1 MNTVDADTNQS
12 MQVTRVFRITDP
24 DVTIEPVSGA
34 VRKVLGT
41 YAWFHGQ
48 KFTDE
53 SDKTFIAQEGQTV
66 TLEAN
71 LYPGF
76 LNNQEDT
83 TTYQWTLDGEE
94 YSQDKTISFVPDGT
108 TSVGLRVVR
117 AMDIDERWAQNQAFG
132 AEFNDT
138 SATTFSSSVQIVI
151 DQKSMA
157 QNKGITGFF
166 ASISYN
172 TPFYLL
178 FILKMTLIMS
188 IMLFVP
194 SLLLS
199 AGRKI

>member
-1 MNTVDADTNQS
+1 DTNQS

-34 VRKVLGT
+34 SRKVLGT
-41 YAWFHGQ
+41 YRNL
-48 KFTDE
+48 KKEEFTDE

-83 TTYQWTLDGEE
+83 TTYQWTLDGEN
-94 YSQDKTISFVPDGT
+94 YSTDKTISFVPDGT

-117 AMDIDERWAQNQAFG
+117 SIAKKDRKALRGAFG
-132 AEFNDT
+132 ISQEE
-138 SATTFSSSVQIVI
+138 SIPTTFSSSVQIVI
-151 DQKSMA
+151 DQDSIV

-178 FILKMTLIMS
+178 FILKMALIMS

-194 SLLLS
+194 SLVLG
-199 AGRKI
+199 AGKTR